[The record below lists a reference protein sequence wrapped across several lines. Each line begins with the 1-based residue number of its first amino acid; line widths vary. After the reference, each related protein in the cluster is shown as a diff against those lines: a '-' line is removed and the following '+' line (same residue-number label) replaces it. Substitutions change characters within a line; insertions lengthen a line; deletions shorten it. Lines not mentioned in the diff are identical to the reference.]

1 MTVDDFRKFLES
13 IGLNIQI
20 PGYGQLL
27 VDAHRRETEK
37 MICPK
42 ANEKDLSKLQGK
54 EIFQCIVDEPSKID
68 TDRFFSYASKVINER
83 HKRDR
88 N

>member
-1 MTVDDFRKFLES
+1 MTVDELRKFLES

-27 VDAHRRETEK
+27 VDAHHRETEK

-42 ANEKDLSKLQGK
+42 ADKKNLSELRGK
-54 EIFQCIVDEPSKID
+54 EIFQCIVDEPSKAD

-83 HKRDR
+83 RKRDG